1 MTTPKTEIYFATRKT
16 ASAHVYITKGNGKVR
31 INNVPVEMIP
41 QETAREVI
49 LAPLE
54 ITGDLRDKI
63 DISVRVRGGGF
74 MGQASAIATGI
85 SRALTGWT
93 KSKKEPKDHPF
104 PKSTREDLR
113 KRITDFDKYLVSGD
127 ARRKEPKKFGGPGAR
142 RRKQKSYRQTVKAV
156 ILAGGKGTRG
166 KPYTE
171 YFPKAMT
178 PIYGKPMIDYIVKYL
193 KSFSFV
199 DEVIIISDFNGLGG
213 QIKNYYGNQKNIT
226 FVQDSQSGT
235 GGDLLHI
242 ANKLKDESEFVLWFV
257 DNLCAIDLKKMKEVF
272 KEKKSSAC
280 IATRTKRKE
289 ETGFATVENGI
300 IKEFKEKPVMKL
312 QLSECLG
319 VYILGKDI
327 IKKIKAK
334 QKQKKINLSFDI
346 LQGLSKEG
354 KISAFDIGE
363 KEWLDA
369 ESPMVLERNEKT
381 VMKIIKQMGFQI
393 VFQNLKF
400 YLHIEK

>member
-1 MTTPKTEIYFATRKT
+1 M
-16 ASAHVYITKGNGKVR
+16 
-31 INNVPVEMIP
+31 
-41 QETAREVI
+41 
-49 LAPLE
+49 
-54 ITGDLRDKI
+54 
-63 DISVRVRGGGF
+63 
-74 MGQASAIATGI
+74 
-85 SRALTGWT
+85 
-93 KSKKEPKDHPF
+93 
-104 PKSTREDLR
+104 
-113 KRITDFDKYLVSGD
+113 
-127 ARRKEPKKFGGPGAR
+127 
-142 RRKQKSYRQTVKAV
+142 KAV

-171 YFPKAMT
+171 FFPKAMT
-178 PIYGKPMIDYIVKYL
+178 PINGKPLVDYIVKYL
-193 KSFSFV
+193 KSFNFI

-242 ANKLKDESEFVLWFV
+242 AKNLKNESEFVLWFV
-257 DNLCAIDLKKMKEVF
+257 DNLCAVDLEKMKEFF

-280 IATRTKRKE
+280 IATRTTRKE

-319 VYILGKDI
+319 VYMLGKEI

-346 LQGLSKEG
+346 LQDLSKEG

-363 KEWLDA
+363 NEWIDA
-369 ESPMVLERNEKT
+369 ESPTTLERNEKT
-381 VMKIIKQMGFQI
+381 VKKIIKQMG
-393 VFQNLKF
+393 L
-400 YLHIEK
+400 